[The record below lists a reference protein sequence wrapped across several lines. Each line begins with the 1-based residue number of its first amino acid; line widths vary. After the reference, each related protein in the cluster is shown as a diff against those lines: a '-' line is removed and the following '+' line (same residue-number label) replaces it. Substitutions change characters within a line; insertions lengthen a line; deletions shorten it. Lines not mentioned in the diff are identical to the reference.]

1 MANQNTDHSDD
12 FFADTRM
19 SFGDHLED
27 LRVHL
32 IRALY
37 GFLFAF
43 VIGLAIARPV
53 LRFIAAPVE
62 QAMAAFYDARV
73 KDVADK
79 LESEKPP
86 PEIARLNELVKI
98 ELTLPRD
105 TLLRALG
112 FDPEKVPHGPEQVT
126 MPAMIRPMGIAMVL
140 RESMTMITR
149 RPGLSTLSAQEAFMA
164 YLKVAIMCGLVIG
177 SPWIFFQ
184 LWLFVAAGLYPHE
197 KRYVN
202 VYGPFSFGLFVAGV
216 FLCEAF
222 VLPKALDALLWF
234 NQWVDLEPDLRFNE
248 WLGFAIF
255 MPLVFGVGFQLPLV
269 MLFLERI
276 GIFEV
281 QQYREK
287 WRISLFA
294 IHVFAAVITP
304 SVDVISLELLALPM
318 FALYWLGI
326 LLCVLNPRTTP
337 FDMDT
342 PDPEEMVEV

>member
-1 MANQNTDHSDD
+1 MVNQNSDYSDD
-12 FFADTRM
+12 FFAETRM

-27 LRVHL
+27 LRIHL
-32 IRALY
+32 LRALY

-43 VIGLAIARPV
+43 LIGLAIARPV

-62 QAMAAFYDARV
+62 TAMARFYEERV
-73 KDVADK
+73 QKIIDEIK
-79 LESEKPP
+79 RGQPP
-86 PEIARLNELVKI
+86 PEIARLTEPVAI
-98 ELTLPRD
+98 ELSLPREK
-105 TLLRALG
+105 LLRLSG
-112 FDPEKVPHGPEQVT
+112 VDPAKAPPGPEYET
-126 MPAMIRPMGIAMVL
+126 ITAFINPLSTSMVL

-202 VYGPFSFGLFVAGV
+202 VYGPFSFGLFVGGV

-255 MPLVFGVGFQLPLV
+255 MPVVFGVGFQLPLV

-287 WRISLFA
+287 WRIALFA

-304 SVDVISLELLALPM
+304 SVDVISLELLAIPM

-326 LLCVLNPRTTP
+326 LLCVLNPRANP